1 MIKEEFLQLLKYKDL
16 LINLVFRDLTVRY
29 KRSVLGFCWTM
40 VNPLINTIVFTI
52 VFSTI
57 FRFAVK
63 DFIIYFLS
71 AYQLWILFSQSTT
84 LSSRCIL
91 TNGSLLKKVYLP
103 KTIFVVSIMVS
114 ELVNFSFA
122 MLPLL
127 GLVVLIGKGLTLS
140 LLFLPIPL
148 IIMIFFTLG
157 VSFILSSVTV
167 FFHDIMDIYQLLL
180 MPWMYLTPI
189 FYPLEIIPEK
199 YLFIVKINP
208 MYYIID
214 SFRAPIYLG
223 QLPDPLNVLWAAVS
237 AMVVFIAGII
247 VFTRVSD
254 DFIYYI

>member
-1 MIKEEFLQLLKYKDL
+1 
-16 LINLVFRDLTVRY
+16 
-29 KRSVLGFCWTM
+29 
-40 VNPLINTIVFTI
+40 
-52 VFSTI
+52 
-57 FRFAVK
+57 
-63 DFIIYFLS
+63 
-71 AYQLWILFSQSTT
+71 
-84 LSSRCIL
+84 
-91 TNGSLLKKVYLP
+91 
-103 KTIFVVSIMVS
+103 
-114 ELVNFSFA
+114 
-122 MLPLL
+122 
-127 GLVVLIGKGLTLS
+127 
-140 LLFLPIPL
+140 
-148 IIMIFFTLG
+148 
-157 VSFILSSVTV
+157 
-167 FFHDIMDIYQLLL
+167 